1 MNQPAV
7 TVVHPHHTSD
17 SGGSFKGLRE
27 WISERTRPG
36 RSRSSVVEAVQPGS
50 ALGTNNQHS
59 PAERHH
65 LSCQLVA
72 SCQSAREDHG
82 TDPVSQLPAYTWR
95 QLYGYHNAQL
105 AVTTR
110 RHFLD
115 PTVDEAQTA
124 ALYLAVTFGTQ
135 ISEVS
140 YDIPAVIRRYCSVL
154 RQRFPAG
161 MNLCLGLPA
170 GSPCPKNGGCNTTI
184 ERLMLSLRPASGGG
198 HDELSLPLVS
208 LMLVRQPDCTCVCPY
223 LPQRQPSQ
231 DPILATACYLS
242 ILYLF
247 FDTPRF
253 PSRRSRIPVNPI
265 HHDLPL

>member
-1 MNQPAV
+1 MAPTTS
-7 TVVHPHHTSD
+7 TVQQNATIFRASWWQAANRHGRITARILSPSSPPTLGD
-17 SGGSFKGLRE
+17 SSMA
-27 WISERTRPG
+27 T
-36 RSRSSVVEAVQPGS
+36 
-50 ALGTNNQHS
+50 T
-59 PAERHH
+59 
-65 LSCQLVA
+65 
-72 SCQSAREDHG
+72 
-82 TDPVSQLPAYTWR
+82 T
-95 QLYGYHNAQL
+95 QL

-184 ERLMLSLRPASGGG
+184 ERLMLSLKPASGGG

-242 ILYLF
+242 ILYLSLTRPAF
-247 FDTPRF
+247 LPVVRVFLSILSIMIF
-253 PSRRSRIPVNPI
+253 PCDVT
-265 HHDLPL
+265 

>member
-1 MNQPAV
+1 M
-7 TVVHPHHTSD
+7 
-17 SGGSFKGLRE
+17 RE

-115 PTVDEAQTA
+115 PTVDEAQTV

-170 GSPCPKNGGCNTTI
+170 GSPCSKNGGCNTTI
-184 ERLMLSLRPASGGG
+184 ERLMLSLKPASGGG

-208 LMLVRQPDCTCVCPY
+208 LMMVRQPDCTCVCPY
-223 LPQRQPSQ
+223 LPQRQPCHSRNGM
-231 DPILATACYLS
+231 LS
-242 ILYLF
+242 LHPLSF